1 MEDINAILKKAQSGD
16 NEAISL
22 ILKEY
27 SKLLSFNAQK
37 YYLVGAEQED
47 LVQEGILGLLKAIK
61 FYDETK
67 SSFSSFAFLCIRREM
82 ISAIRKANTQ
92 KNMVLNEAL
101 KTNAILEDSANFD
114 DEEHN
119 INNYKSSE
127 INPEEAYLLKEEI
140 EDIKRKIE
148 LKEIENDKKYE
159 LAIVSVYLYSKVL
172 ASTIIDIQKELSH
185 IKKELKYEIKEEDMH
200 NFINCC
206 GKEPKEE
213 DIESYKKMNPLN
225 IGLIRIMNA
234 DLKRAKD

>member
-16 NEAISL
+16 SEAINL

-37 YYLVGAEQED
+37 ED

-127 INPEEAYLLKEEI
+127 SNPEEAYLLKEEI
-140 EDIKRKIE
+140 EEFKKFSENNFSKFEKEVLTYLIRGYSYREIAKILSKNLKSIDNTIQRIRKKSE
-148 LKEIENDKKYE
+148 EW
-159 LAIVSVYLYSKVL
+159 
-172 ASTIIDIQKELSH
+172 
-185 IKKELKYEIKEEDMH
+185 IKEE
-200 NFINCC
+200 
-206 GKEPKEE
+206 E
-213 DIESYKKMNPLN
+213 N
-225 IGLIRIMNA
+225 I
-234 DLKRAKD
+234 KR

>member
-16 NEAISL
+16 NEAIDL

-92 KNMVLNEAL
+92 KQMVLNEAL
-101 KTNAILEDSANFD
+101 KTNAILEESAYFD
-114 DEEHN
+114 DKKHN
-119 INNYKSSE
+119 INNYKSPE
-127 INPEEAYLLKEEI
+127 GNPEEVYLLKEEI
-140 EDIKRKIE
+140 EEFKNFSENNFSKFEKEVLTYLIRGYSYREIATILSKNLKSIDNTIQRIRKKSE
-148 LKEIENDKKYE
+148 EW
-159 LAIVSVYLYSKVL
+159 
-172 ASTIIDIQKELSH
+172 
-185 IKKELKYEIKEEDMH
+185 IKEE
-200 NFINCC
+200 
-206 GKEPKEE
+206 E
-213 DIESYKKMNPLN
+213 N
-225 IGLIRIMNA
+225 I
-234 DLKRAKD
+234 KR

>member
-16 NEAISL
+16 NEAINL
-22 ILKEY
+22 ILEEY

-101 KTNAILEDSANFD
+101 KTNAILEDSVYFD
-114 DEEHN
+114 DEGHN
-119 INNYKSSE
+119 INNFDQGETFLDCFHLINSSLKSVV
-127 INPEEAYLLKEEI
+127 NK
-140 EDIKRKIE
+140 
-148 LKEIENDKKYE
+148 N
-159 LAIVSVYLYSKVL
+159 V
-172 ASTIIDIQKELSH
+172 
-185 IKKELKYEIKEEDMH
+185 
-200 NFINCC
+200 CC
-206 GKEPKEE
+206 
-213 DIESYKKMNPLN
+213 
-225 IGLIRIMNA
+225 
-234 DLKRAKD
+234 

>member
-1 MEDINAILKKAQSGD
+1 MEYEKDKNKDIDSSKREQENIVYSSLVKILFQIQKLHIELSSKCRI
-16 NEAISL
+16 NYNCITEAIEKFQEKFS
-22 ILKEY
+22 EY
-27 SKLLSFNAQK
+27 QEVISDNQMYLEPKVTNKLYGFYETL
-37 YYLVGAEQED
+37 GD
-47 LVQEGILGLLKAIK
+47 LL
-61 FYDETK
+61 
-67 SSFSSFAFLCIRREM
+67 
-82 ISAIRKANTQ
+82 
-92 KNMVLNEAL
+92 
-101 KTNAILEDSANFD
+101 
-114 DEEHN
+114 
-119 INNYKSSE
+119 
-127 INPEEAYLLKEEI
+127 
-140 EDIKRKIE
+140 IE

-185 IKKELKYEIKEEDMH
+185 IKKELKYEIKEEDMY

>member
-16 NEAISL
+16 NEAINL
-22 ILKEY
+22 ILEEY
-27 SKLLSFNAQK
+27 SKILSFNAQK

-127 INPEEAYLLKEEI
+127 EAYLLKEEI
-140 EDIKRKIE
+140 EEFKKFSENNFSKFEKEVLTYLIRGYSYREIAKILSKNLKSIDNTIQRIRKKSE
-148 LKEIENDKKYE
+148 DW
-159 LAIVSVYLYSKVL
+159 
-172 ASTIIDIQKELSH
+172 
-185 IKKELKYEIKEEDMH
+185 IKKEENIK
-200 NFINCC
+200 
-206 GKEPKEE
+206 
-213 DIESYKKMNPLN
+213 
-225 IGLIRIMNA
+225 R
-234 DLKRAKD
+234 

>member
-16 NEAISL
+16 SEAIDL

-27 SKLLSFNAQK
+27 SRLLSFNAQK
-37 YYLVGAEQED
+37 YYLVGAEKED

-67 SSFSSFAFLCIRREM
+67 SSFTSFAFLCIRREM

-92 KNMVLNEAL
+92 KHMVLNEAL

-127 INPEEAYLLKEEI
+127 SNPEEAYLLKEEI
-140 EDIKRKIE
+140 EEFKKFSE
-148 LKEIENDKKYE
+148 NNFSKFEKE
-159 LAIVSVYLYSKVL
+159 VL
-172 ASTIIDIQKELSH
+172 T
-185 IKKELKYEIKEEDMH
+185 Y
-200 NFINCC
+200 
-206 GKEPKEE
+206 
-213 DIESYKKMNPLN
+213 
-225 IGLIRIMNA
+225 LIRGY
-234 DLKRAKD
+234 

>member
-1 MEDINAILKKAQSGD
+1 MEDINVILKKAQSGD
-16 NEAISL
+16 NEAIDL

-37 YYLVGAEQED
+37 YYLIGAEKED

-92 KNMVLNEAL
+92 KHMVLNEAL

-127 INPEEAYLLKEEI
+127 SNPEEAYLLKEEI
-140 EDIKRKIE
+140 EEFKKFSENNFSKFEKEVLTYLIRGYSYREIAKILSKNIKSIDNTIQRIRKKSEEWRKEEQNIKR
-148 LKEIENDKKYE
+148 
-159 LAIVSVYLYSKVL
+159 
-172 ASTIIDIQKELSH
+172 
-185 IKKELKYEIKEEDMH
+185 
-200 NFINCC
+200 
-206 GKEPKEE
+206 
-213 DIESYKKMNPLN
+213 
-225 IGLIRIMNA
+225 
-234 DLKRAKD
+234 